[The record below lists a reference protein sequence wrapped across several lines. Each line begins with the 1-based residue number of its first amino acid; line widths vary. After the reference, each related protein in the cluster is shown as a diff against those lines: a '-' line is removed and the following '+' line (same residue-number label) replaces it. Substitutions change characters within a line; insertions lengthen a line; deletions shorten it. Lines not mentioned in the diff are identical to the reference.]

1 MNTSM
6 KKYIKAILNIVI
18 ALVILGLVIWLL
30 PRFIVFFM
38 PFIIGWIIAC
48 IASPLVRFFEEKLK
62 VRRKAGSAVVIVFV
76 IAMVILALYLI
87 CGKLVREVVGF
98 AQDLP
103 AMWSSL
109 ESDFKE
115 ISDNMDVVFD
125 KLPKDIQIAVN
136 NTLNTVGERFNEL
149 AMDVIGKLS
158 SPTIAAVGNFA
169 KQLPTVIIGI
179 IMCLL
184 SSYFFV
190 AERGQWAASLRKI
203 MPESLLYRFR
213 LIKRSMTKAVGGYFK
228 AQLKIE
234 VWIYLMLVVGLAV
247 LRVDYVLL
255 IALGIAVLDFLPFFG
270 TGTVMVPW
278 AIVKFLSADY
288 KMTIGLLIIWG
299 VGQLVRQVIQPKIVG
314 DSMGMPPL
322 PTLFLL
328 YIGYML
334 GGVIGM
340 IVAVPIGIIV
350 ETMYKEG
357 AFDTTKHSLQI
368 LSAGLNRFRKLA
380 PQDLAVVDSY
390 KRECEEELEEQE
402 IKEQELRE
410 QELREQKA
418 KEQKSKNRNVSK

>member
-87 CGKLVREVVGF
+87 CGKLVREVAGF
-98 AQDLP
+98 VQDLP

-125 KLPKDIQIAVN
+125 KLPRDAQTAIN
-136 NTLNTVGERFNEL
+136 NTLDSVGERFNEF
-149 AMDVIGKLS
+149 AMDVFGRLS

-190 AERGQWAASLRKI
+190 AERGQWAASLRKAL
-203 MPESLLYRFR
+203 PEPLLYRFR
-213 LIKRSMTKAVGGYFK
+213 LIKRSMAKAVGGYFK

-357 AFDTTKHSLQI
+357 AFDTTKNSLQI

-402 IKEQELRE
+402 MKEQELRE

-418 KEQKSKNRNVSK
+418 KEQKSKSRNVNK